1 MAVSAVTPAFA
12 RMDDPL
18 ISRITRSV
26 LQEAFPSAE
35 ELGEIS
41 GEPPI
46 AEILIEGEVAGYVM
60 SAHDIVNPVGFA
72 GKPFDLMLGLG
83 FDAKLKGAVLLEHH
97 EPIIGQSMIREERVQ
112 AFLDGLRERPV
123 ARSVR
128 TSRGTA
134 DGVSGATI
142 SSKLMRAAA
151 LASARIVAIRTGI
164 ADTDVGPLGLSV
176 DLDTYEE
183 KGWQE
188 LLADDEIVGRTVTV
202 GDVMTAFGGMAAEL
216 NGLAPDQTFIEFYT
230 MLNTPSGIGRNVFG
244 NQWYNFHLM
253 QIAPGEHFLAIA
265 ARGLYSFRATTH
277 SDLQPFVADTFP
289 RIRIVQGDEIIKLS
303 LSNKLRRT
311 AIRAHGAPRFRE
323 HMLFRVNPADGFN
336 PLSPWTLEILVKPTS
351 VGAPEDHETVTF
363 PLTYNLPTNYVVGS
377 DYALEEAGYKTANFM
392 LFGLL
397 RESLLNEWQLV
408 WATRAFDIGVLLV
421 ILGMVTAI
429 LLLQDALSRRRR
441 LFTGLRIGVLA
452 AVLVWLGWM
461 NDAQLTI
468 INVITYAQAT
478 LQDFNPG
485 VILLDPLIFILS
497 VYVGI
502 SLLLWGRGVFCGWL
516 CPFGAMQELLARAA
530 RILHIP
536 QITLPQDLQER
547 AWALK
552 YVVVVVI
559 FGLSFWSIDAAIF
572 AAEVEPF
579 KTTIIVGLDRS
590 WPYILYA
597 GILLGVGLS
606 MERFFCRFLC
616 PLGASLSILGRAR
629 LLNWLKRRPQCGK
642 PCNICQGSCPVGA
655 IRNDGAIDMNE
666 CFQCLEC
673 EVDFYDFHKCPPLV
687 AERKR
692 ALRSEPT
699 FSVAA
704 E

>member
-1 MAVSAVTPAFA
+1 
-12 RMDDPL
+12 
-18 ISRITRSV
+18 
-26 LQEAFPSAE
+26 
-35 ELGEIS
+35 
-41 GEPPI
+41 
-46 AEILIEGEVAGYVM
+46 
-60 SAHDIVNPVGFA
+60 
-72 GKPFDLMLGLG
+72 
-83 FDAKLKGAVLLEHH
+83 
-97 EPIIGQSMIREERVQ
+97 
-112 AFLDGLRERPV
+112 
-123 ARSVR
+123 
-128 TSRGTA
+128 
-134 DGVSGATI
+134 
-142 SSKLMRAAA
+142 
-151 LASARIVAIRTGI
+151 
-164 ADTDVGPLGLSV
+164 
-176 DLDTYEE
+176 
-183 KGWQE
+183 
-188 LLADDEIVGRTVTV
+188 
-202 GDVMTAFGGMAAEL
+202 
-216 NGLAPDQTFIEFYT
+216 
-230 MLNTPSGIGRNVFG
+230 
-244 NQWYNFHLM
+244 
-253 QIAPGEHFLAIA
+253 
-265 ARGLYSFRATTH
+265 
-277 SDLQPFVADTFP
+277 
-289 RIRIVQGDEIIKLS
+289 
-303 LSNKLRRT
+303 
-311 AIRAHGAPRFRE
+311 
-323 HMLFRVNPADGFN
+323 MLFRVNPADGFN